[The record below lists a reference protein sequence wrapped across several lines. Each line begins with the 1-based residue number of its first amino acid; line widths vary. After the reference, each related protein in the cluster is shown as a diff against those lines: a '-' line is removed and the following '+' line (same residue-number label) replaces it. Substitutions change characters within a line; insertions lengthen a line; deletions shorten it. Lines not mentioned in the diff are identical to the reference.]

1 MKENIL
7 HNQINFVS
15 NYKKILEV
23 TVNHEYFKDKKC
35 ISFNFRPNVD
45 TLNLFKNYGILF
57 RTTPTGF
64 VLISSGDIRFT
75 SPSFNGPIEA
85 IIQITNTDP
94 FFSNYTDL
102 ALENGNEFIFKNDFK
117 DAYLHQNEF
126 ADASVLSALSSDQL
140 LTGKIVLNLNQN
152 NEFFGEGSE
161 KSKGVEKF
169 YKINFKSR
177 EVTLRY
183 NFYSSKED
191 FEFSNFYI
199 TDAESTSQISE
210 TTKRILAVGREVFC
224 IEQPIPI
231 KLAQFTESNYFLK
244 KEDGFLNTFS
254 IQLPHPDIKNVSF
267 NNIYSKYYCEVFV
280 SLD

>member
-210 TTKRILAVGREVFC
+210 TTKRILAGGREVFC

-254 IQLPHPDIKNVSF
+254 IQLPHPCYLI
-267 NNIYSKYYCEVFV
+267 IP
-280 SLD
+280 